1 MPALELRGVCR
12 SFGPV
17 RGIEQISFTA
27 GKGELIGLLGPNGAG
42 KTTLLRVLATL
53 LPPTAGTLRV
63 GGFDP
68 LESPAAARR
77 QIGYLP
83 ESLPNI
89 PEARVESY
97 LHFRAQLKDIPA
109 NRRRAEVDRCLRS
122 CDLMPVRRRILGNL
136 SHGFRRRVHL
146 AEALLGGPPILLLDE
161 PTIGLDPLQVQP
173 IRAVLRGLAAEH
185 TLLLSTHLLG
195 EAELLCSRAL
205 LLSQGR
211 LVEDLPLSQLQQP
224 AVEAEIQG
232 PLDEIRTEWAQAL
245 EFLELSGGW
254 TRIRF
259 ADDNEALRTAVA
271 TRCVARGWKLRV
283 LQRHASTLEEHFV
296 RAMIGE

>member
-1 MPALELRGVCR
+1 MTALELHGVSR

-17 RGIEQISFTA
+17 RGIEQISLTA
-27 GKGELIGLLGPNGAG
+27 GRGELIGLLGPNGAG

-53 LPPTAGTLRV
+53 LPPTAGTIRV

-68 LESPAAARR
+68 QEAPAAARR

-97 LHFRAQLKDIPA
+97 LHYRAQLKDIPA
-109 NRRRAEVDRCLRS
+109 IRRRAEVDRCLGC
-122 CDLMPVRRRILGNL
+122 CDLLTVRRRILGNL

-146 AEALLGGPPILLLDE
+146 AEALLGDPPTLLLDE
-161 PTIGLDPLQVQP
+161 PTIGLDPLQIQP
-173 IRAVLRGLAAEH
+173 IRTVLRELAAEH
-185 TLLLSTHLLG
+185 TLLLSTHLLA

-211 LVEDLPLSQLQQP
+211 LIEDLPLSQLQQP

-232 PLDEIRTEWAQAL
+232 PLEEIRTEWADAL
-245 EFLELSGGW
+245 ECMELSGGW
-254 TRIRF
+254 VRIRF
-259 ADDNEALRTAVA
+259 AGDSETLRTAVA
-271 TRCVARGWKLRV
+271 ARCASRGWKLRA

-296 RAMIGE
+296 RAMIGM